1 MAHSMKTPKSA
12 NPGSG
17 ETLERLKLV
26 IYLVPVFGTFPAL
39 YSLWQ
44 RQGSRKEQDVSRLVV
59 TLALTWVIIYGLL
72 SAGSHLSPGVSLRF
86 LVSNA
91 LVTTGYTLTNLVLM
105 VRLLQGKSVKVPGFS
120 RLSKRLP

>member
-1 MAHSMKTPKSA
+1 MASTMKNPKSA
-12 NPGSG
+12 RHGSVD
-17 ETLERLKLV
+17 TLERLKLM

-39 YSLWQ
+39 YSLW
-44 RQGSRKEQDVSRLVV
+44 RKQGSRQEQDVSRLVV

-72 SAGSHLSPGVSLRF
+72 SVGGHLSPGLSLRF

-91 LVTTGYTLTNLVLM
+91 LVTTGYTLTSLGLM
-105 VRLLQGKSVKVPGFS
+105 VRLLQGRSVKLPGFS